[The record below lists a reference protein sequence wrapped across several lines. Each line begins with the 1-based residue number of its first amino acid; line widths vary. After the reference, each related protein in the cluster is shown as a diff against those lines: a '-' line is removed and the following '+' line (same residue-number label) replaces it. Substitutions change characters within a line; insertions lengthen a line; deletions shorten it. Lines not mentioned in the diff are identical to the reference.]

1 MGMVLYVG
9 SIAAGTYDQLWD
21 YRTAPP
27 TANPDRG
34 LSYSSTV
41 NDGEGVKN
49 GLKGIKLNSSGWCS
63 FVKAPVAGQ
72 LRLTFGPR
80 SGKNPTS
87 LQVFASENEDAGAY
101 HLVGVTCEVDGLQT
115 QTILLSAQENH
126 VYITREK
133 QQETVLARI
142 EFVEGSF
149 AEPAPCAPLENP
161 VPLYSAGMRTDS
173 MDANAAF
180 FIRALMNANAGGEK
194 MIRLPDG
201 IYDLGPLA
209 LTTTILNNINS

>member
-63 FVKAPVAGQ
+63 
-72 LRLTFGPR
+72 
-80 SGKNPTS
+80 
-87 LQVFASENEDAGAY
+87 
-101 HLVGVTCEVDGLQT
+101 
-115 QTILLSAQENH
+115 
-126 VYITREK
+126 
-133 QQETVLARI
+133 
-142 EFVEGSF
+142 FVEGSF

-209 LTTTILNNINS
+209 LTTTTILNNINF

>member
-1 MGMVLYVG
+1 MGMFLYVG

-34 LSYSSTV
+34 LSY
-41 NDGEGVKN
+41 
-49 GLKGIKLNSSGWCS
+49 
-63 FVKAPVAGQ
+63 
-72 LRLTFGPR
+72 
-80 SGKNPTS
+80 
-87 LQVFASENEDAGAY
+87 
-101 HLVGVTCEVDGLQT
+101 
-115 QTILLSAQENH
+115 
-126 VYITREK
+126 
-133 QQETVLARI
+133 
-142 EFVEGSF
+142 
-149 AEPAPCAPLENP
+149 LENP

-209 LTTTILNNINS
+209 LTTTTILNKH

>member
-1 MGMVLYVG
+1 MLAVMLLYIG
-9 SIAAGTYDQLWD
+9 SIAAGTYDLLWD
-21 YRTAPP
+21 YSTAPP

-41 NDGEGVKN
+41 NDDEGVKN
-49 GLKGIKLNSSGWCS
+49 GLKGVKLNSSGWCS

-87 LQVFASENEDAGAY
+87 LQVFASENEDAGTY
-101 HLVGVTCEVDGLQT
+101 HPVGVTCEVDGLQT

-133 QQETVLARI
+133 HQETVLERI

-149 AEPAPCAPLENP
+149 AEPAPCAPPESP

-180 FIRALMNANAGGEK
+180 FMLLFLYAR
-194 MIRLPDG
+194 
-201 IYDLGPLA
+201 
-209 LTTTILNNINS
+209 S